1 MTHQTPPRVRAW
13 TVVFAALSV
22 NLIIGSLYAWSV
34 MGKALVGQ
42 WHWTKTQ
49 AMLPFATCT
58 ASFGVT
64 MIFAGR
70 WQDKIGPRYV
80 AMLGGIV
87 FGLGM
92 VLSSFVHTC
101 VPMLITFG
109 LVGGMGIGLGYSATT
124 PPSIKWFPPARKG
137 FITGIVVSGVGLAA
151 VYMSP
156 LTNYLLKITS
166 IQQTFLILGLGTIVL
181 VSLLAQALTNP
192 PAGYVPAP
200 AAMTTTASLAKP
212 APAARRDLDWHEML
226 RTGQFYQLWL
236 MFVLSASAGLLIIGN
251 ITLIAQDQA
260 PKWDKAFLLVMVVAI
275 FNTLGRF
282 LSGFVS
288 DRLGRTN
295 TMILAFVL
303 QAINMFMFVQYKSP
317 ALLLFGSAFTGLC
330 YGTIFTLFPA
340 ATADFYG
347 VRNLGVNYGSL
358 FTAFG
363 VAGVTGS
370 LLGGRV
376 RDLFGSYTYAFI
388 TCGVMLLVGA
398 VLAFALQAPKPEP
411 VPVAPAGPG
420 GTLKPGKAEAVR

>member
-1 MTHQTPPRVRAW
+1 MAQQTPTRIRAW
-13 TVVFAALSV
+13 TVVIAALGV
-22 NLIIGSLYAWSV
+22 NLVIGALYAWSV

-42 WHWTKTQ
+42 WNWTKTQ

-58 ASFGVT
+58 ASFAVT

-70 WQDKIGPRYV
+70 WQDRIGPRYV
-80 AMLGGIV
+80 AMLGGII

-92 VLSSFVHTC
+92 VLSSFVHTY

-109 LVGGMGIGLGYSATT
+109 VVSGMGIGLGYSATT
-124 PPSIKWFPPARKG
+124 PPSIKWFPPASKG
-137 FITGIVVSGVGLAA
+137 LITGIVVSGVGLAA

-156 LTNYLLKITS
+156 LSNYLLKVTS
-166 IQQTFLILGLGTIVL
+166 IQQTFLILGLGAIVL
-181 VSLLAQALTNP
+181 VALLAQLLTNP

-200 AAMTTTASLAKP
+200 AAATTASQAEP

-260 PKWDKAFLLVMVVAI
+260 PKWDKAFVLVMVVAI
-275 FNTLGRF
+275 FNTCGRF

-288 DRLGRTN
+288 DRIGRTN

-303 QAINMFMFVQYKSP
+303 QAINMFMFVQYKTP
-317 ALLLFGSAFTGLC
+317 AWLLFGSAFTGLC

-347 VRNLGVNYGSL
+347 VRNLGVNYGSV

-370 LLGGRV
+370 VLGGRV
-376 RDLFGSYTYAFI
+376 RDLLGSYTYAFI
-388 TCGVMLLVGA
+388 MCGIMLLVGA
-398 VLAFALQAPKPEP
+398 VLAFTLRAPKTEP
-411 VPVAPAGPG
+411 MPSGPASPG
-420 GTLKPGKAEAVR
+420 DAAQRGKADVLK